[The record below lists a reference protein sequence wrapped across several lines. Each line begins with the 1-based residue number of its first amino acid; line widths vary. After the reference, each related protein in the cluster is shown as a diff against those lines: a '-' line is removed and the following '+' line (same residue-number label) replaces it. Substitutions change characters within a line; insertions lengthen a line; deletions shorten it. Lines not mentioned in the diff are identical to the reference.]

1 MTLKSKVKPKS
12 DARVLCVDDDEAVLS
27 GIGIYLRRQF
37 HFYTATSGAEAL
49 ELIEKE
55 DEFSVIVSDMRMPG
69 MNGAEFLEKVR
80 TVSPRSTRLLLTGES
95 NLKDAISA
103 INDGQIFRFL
113 TKPTP
118 PKTLTA
124 AIEDAHRHHQL
135 LLAEEVLL
143 EQTLKNSIRAITD
156 ILALANPVASGRASQ
171 IGNLVGE
178 LAALSDQTL
187 GWEIE
192 VAAMVSQLGSV
203 TLDSSLAQRYYGG
216 AVLDEEE
223 LRQIRSIPE
232 TAAKL
237 LESIPRLEGVLA
249 ILDTITMPPN
259 DAEEMPPGADLLVV
273 AEDYLQQIACQR
285 KPEQAIAELRK
296 LSRHHGHGKALA
308 LLEQYIVDSDKSRKM
323 VELPFQAVK
332 VGMVFAEDIHL
343 ETGVLLVACGYTA
356 TQSFVAR
363 SLNMDTKLLPN
374 MVRVYVDVEVED
386 DAVAV

>member
-1 MTLKSKVKPKS
+1 MTLKSKRKPKS

-37 HFYTATSGAEAL
+37 HFHSATSGAEAL
-49 ELIEKE
+49 KMIASEP
-55 DEFSVIVSDMRMPG
+55 EFDVIVSDMRMPG
-69 MNGAEFLEKVR
+69 MNGAEFLAKVR
-80 TVSPRSTRLLLTGES
+80 EVSPRSTRLLLTGES
-95 NLKDAISA
+95 KLTDAIAA
-103 INDGQIFRFL
+103 INDGKIFRFL

-118 PKTLTA
+118 PKTLTT
-124 AIEDAHRHHQL
+124 AIEDGARHHQL

-171 IGNLVGE
+171 IAALVGD
-178 LAALSDQTL
+178 LVALSDQPL

-203 TLDSSLAQRYYGG
+203 TLDSDLAQRFYGG
-216 AVLDEEE
+216 AVLNDEEQK
-223 LRQIRSIPE
+223 RVRGIPD

-249 ILDTITMPPN
+249 ILDTMTTSPN
-259 DAEEMPPGADLLVV
+259 DPEEIPPGADLLMV
-273 AEDYLQQIACQR
+273 AEDYLHQLACQR
-285 KPEQAIAELRK
+285 SPEQAISDLRR
-296 LSRHHGHGKALA
+296 LERHHAHGKALA
-308 LLEQYIVDSDKSRKM
+308 LLEQHVAANGNCRRM
-323 VELPFQAVK
+323 VELPLQAVK

-356 TQSFVAR
+356 TASFVER
-363 SLNMDTKLLPN
+363 SLNMNNRLLPKL
-374 MVRVYVDVEVED
+374 VRVYAKEVED
-386 DAVAV
+386 ESLAV